1 MKFICQRQQRE
12 TNLVVGD
19 IKIEWYLNEKKNI
32 FLRIVNILVLIF
44 FKATPNYD
52 TISKIPDARILK

>member
-1 MKFICQRQQRE
+1 MK
-12 TNLVVGD
+12 
-19 IKIEWYLNEKKNI
+19 KKNI

-52 TISKIPDARILK
+52 TISKIPDARILKLEEKNVFGTKN